1 MGEDMTDIDALLR
14 RAEDS
19 ARGAFARID
28 QVEAHN
34 TRKVLRAF
42 RENRVASRDMAGS
55 TGYGYGDVGRE
66 TLEHVTAAIF
76 GAEDAI
82 ITPHLLSGTHALSV
96 CLMGLLL
103 PGDHLL
109 SACGKPYDTL
119 DQVIGRDTQP
129 GSLGE
134 MGVLYDEVQPADDG
148 GIDVAAVLSA
158 LRPETRVI
166 WVQRSRGYAW
176 RNALLPQDMRPL
188 FDAVRRTRPDIYLAV
203 DNCYGTFVT
212 MDEPTDFGAD
222 VIVGSLI
229 KNAGGGI
236 APTGGYMAGTRR
248 AIGRIEHRLTA
259 PGIGREIGSYE
270 AGYRAFFQG
279 LFMAPHTVAQALK
292 TAALAAQVFGSLGM
306 QTTPSVDAPRA
317 DIVQAIRMENPERLV
332 AFCRAIQEASPVD
345 SFLTPEAWDMPG
357 YDDKVIM
364 AAGTFVAG
372 ASIELTADAPMR
384 PPYIAYLQ
392 GALTYAHGKLAL
404 GHALNEMV
412 RQGLLE
418 ITP

>member
-1 MGEDMTDIDALLR
+1 MTDIDALLR
-14 RAEDS
+14 RAERE
-19 ARGAFARID
+19 ALKIFARID
-28 QVEAHN
+28 QVEEYN
-34 TRKVLRAF
+34 TNKVLHAF
-42 RENRVASRDMAGS
+42 HDQRVASRDMAGS
-55 TGYGYGDVGRE
+55 TGYGYGDIGRE
-66 TLEHVTAAIF
+66 TLEHLTAGIF
-76 GAEDAI
+76 GTEDAI
-82 ITPHLLSGTHALSV
+82 LSPHLLSGTHALSV

-103 PGDHLL
+103 PGDELL

-119 DQVIGRDTQP
+119 DQVIGQDRQP

-134 MGVLYDEVQPADDG
+134 MGVTYDEVPPAQDG
-148 GIDVAAVLSA
+148 GIDVDGVFSA
-158 LRPETRVI
+158 IKPQTRVI

-176 RNALLPQDMRPL
+176 RKPLLPQDMQPL
-188 FDAVRRTRPDIYLAV
+188 FDAVRNTRPDIYLAV

-212 MDEPTDFGAD
+212 QDEPTDYGAD

-236 APTGGYMAGTRR
+236 APTGGYMAGTKR

-270 AGYRAFFQG
+270 PGYRMFFQG

-292 TAALAAQVFGSLGM
+292 TAVLAAQVFTLLGM
-306 QTTPSVDAPRA
+306 QTTPAADAPRA
-317 DIVQAIRMENPERLV
+317 DIVQAIRMDDPARLN
-332 AFCRAIQEASPVD
+332 AFCRAVQEVSPVD
-345 SFLTPEAWDMPG
+345 SFLIPEAWDMPG

-384 PPYIAYLQ
+384 APYIAYMQ
-392 GALTYAHGKLAL
+392 GAISYAHGKLAL
-404 GHALNEMV
+404 EHALHEME
-412 RQGLLE
+412 RQGLL
-418 ITP
+418 TGSA